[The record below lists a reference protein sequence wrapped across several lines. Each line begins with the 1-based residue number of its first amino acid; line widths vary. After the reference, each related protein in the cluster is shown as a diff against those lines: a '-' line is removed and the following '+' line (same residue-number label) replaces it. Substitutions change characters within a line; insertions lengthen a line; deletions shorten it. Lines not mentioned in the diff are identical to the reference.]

1 MNQIER
7 LGIGDEMIL
16 FDYFVADEEVARFF
30 SVSDLVV
37 QPYRSATQSGVTQ
50 VAYFFDVPMVVTGVG
65 GLREIV
71 PDGEVGFV
79 VDRRPSPGRST
90 VTTPKTC
97 PKNSGRTSAATK
109 SGSPGNGWPKI
120 FKSFTGRSAKTRK
133 KPGKPEK
140 PDKNNKFAKTCFPE
154 RDPGTPKNLKCI
166 SPLPEISGAERPR

>member
-1 MNQIER
+1 
-7 LGIGDEMIL
+7 MIL

-79 VDRRPSPGRST
+79 VD
-90 VTTPKTC
+90 PK
-97 PKNSGRTSAATK
+97 PQAIARAIDRYYSENLS
-109 SGSPGNGWPKI
+109 
-120 FKSFTGRSAKTRK
+120 
-133 KPGKPEK
+133 EK
-140 PDKNNKFAKTCFPE
+140 FRENIRNYNV
-154 RDPGTPKNLKCI
+154 R
-166 SPLPEISGAERPR
+166 

>member
-50 VAYFFDVPMVVTGVG
+50 VAYFSTSMVVTGVG

-79 VDRRPSPGRST
+79 VDRNRRPSPGRST
-90 VTTPKTC
+90 VIPKTC
-97 PKNSGRTSAATK
+97 PKNSGRTSATTK
-109 SGSPGNGWPKI
+109 SDSPGTDGRK
-120 FKSFTGRSAKTRK
+120 FSSFTGRSAKTRK
-133 KPGKPEK
+133 KPRKPDK
-140 PDKNNKFAKTCFPE
+140 PDKNNKFAKMCFPE
-154 RDPGTPKNLKCI
+154 KDPGTSKNLKCI
-166 SPLPEISGAERPR
+166 SP